1 MRCDTDQVACPSLPS
16 PQGSTCPVSP
26 LGLSSPESKARP
38 AERLLALHLHQRAH
52 LRHITIWTYYREGSI
67 PAVPRHWLR
76 LFASA
81 SAVISIRQGCNNF
94 DANLQ
99 QRCARGRLVLSSY
112 LLQSR
117 TLKQHKRLCVS
128 SLRVRGGT
136 GHWTFQHSA
145 PSQSAYGAQVV

>member
-26 LGLSSPESKARP
+26 LGLSPPDSKARP

-81 SAVISIRQGCNNF
+81 SAVISIRQGCNKF
-94 DANLQ
+94 KTNLQ
-99 QRCARGRLVLSSY
+99 ETCTSPLRVEMISSADPAT
-112 LLQSR
+112 QE
-117 TLKQHKRLCVS
+117 RLCVS

>member
-1 MRCDTDQVACPSLPS
+1 MGRSPSLAPAD
-16 PQGSTCPVSP
+16 QGSLTTDGRLHITYEMRYGPGCLPVSAFP
-26 LGLSSPESKARP
+26 SRLNLPSRSPWALLSKSNARP

-52 LRHITIWTYYREGSI
+52 LRHITIWTFYREGSI

-99 QRCARGRLVLSSY
+99 QRCARGRLVLS
-112 LLQSR
+112 
-117 TLKQHKRLCVS
+117 
-128 SLRVRGGT
+128 
-136 GHWTFQHSA
+136 
-145 PSQSAYGAQVV
+145 